1 MADYKGKTIFETDL
15 TLGNQYRKE
24 YLNSIERFVENKYKE
39 GEKNRDKLFGENLA
53 GNQSKHREDFLKMIG
68 QPVSVYPETVPVA
81 EYQKA
86 GSDDMCDIEYVRI
99 ETMPGFWFFGIFMKP
114 HGYSKT
120 PLVVAQH
127 GGGSTPEICSEMLG
141 VSNYS
146 CFTKRA
152 LERGFS
158 VFAPQLLIWNF
169 ETNTDNNIASTG
181 IEYNRIKIND
191 CLRQFGLTITGL
203 EVFCIRRSIDYF
215 ASLDCIDSS
224 RIGMMGLSYGG
235 YFSLHTAAV
244 DTRIKSIYAGA
255 IFTDRS
261 KICFSDWAYQNAAN
275 TFFDAEVCM
284 LCAPRR
290 MQIDIGKTD
299 EVFDYSHSE
308 KESERVKRYYSMFG
322 ADNEYRFNLWDGG
335 HRFDS
340 NGKGFE
346 FFFDAI

>member
-1 MADYKGKTIFETDL
+1 LAKYKDKNIFETDL
-15 TLGNQYRKE
+15 ELGNKYRKE
-24 YLNSIERFVENKYKE
+24 YLNSIETFVKNEFEKA
-39 GEKNRDKLFGENLA
+39 EKNRDKLFEDNLLENQA
-53 GNQSKHREDFLKMIG
+53 KHRQSFLEMIG
-68 QPVSVYPETVPVA
+68 QPILPYPDAIPRA
-81 EYQKA
+81 EFQKA
-86 GSDDMCDIEYVRI
+86 GSDDMCNIEYVRI

-120 PLVVAQH
+120 PLVIAQH
-127 GGGSTPEICSEMLG
+127 GGGSTPEICSEMMG

-158 VFAPQLLIWNF
+158 IFAPQLLLWNF
-169 ETNTDNNIASTG
+169 EIDTG
-181 IEYNRIKIND
+181 ERKTEIHIPFNRIKIND
-191 CLRQFGLTITGL
+191 SLRQLGLSITGL

-215 ASLDCIDSS
+215 SSLDSTDSN

-235 YFSLHTAAV
+235 YFSLHTAAL

-255 IFTDRS
+255 IFSDRS
-261 KICFSDWAYQNAAN
+261 KICFSDWAYNNAAN

-290 MQIDIGKTD
+290 LCIDVGKTD
-299 EVFDYSHSE
+299 EVFDYSYSE
-308 KESERVKRYYSMFG
+308 NESKRVKRYYSKFD
-322 ADNEYRFNLWDGG
+322 ADDEYRFNLWEGG

-346 FFFDAI
+346 FFFDGI